1 MNKKYCR
8 YITYE
13 LQKQNADSMEVQ
25 MLSRPISFINFR
37 IHVRLEKTPHYKP
50 QPMRKCLSSIGKFTT
65 SCKKILPRLRPA
77 QNHCVLSLVCVL
89 VSANKYRVKYNNE

>member
-37 IHVRLEKTPHYKP
+37 IHVRLEKTPHQTPTDEKMP
-50 QPMRKCLSSIGKFTT
+50 FKHW
-65 SCKKILPRLRPA
+65 KIY
-77 QNHCVLSLVCVL
+77 HVL
-89 VSANKYRVKYNNE
+89 

>member
-25 MLSRPISFINFR
+25 MLSRPVSFINFR

-65 SCKKILPRLRPA
+65 SCKKFCRVYVRLRIIASSPLYA
-77 QNHCVLSLVCVL
+77 SSSLPTNIV
-89 VSANKYRVKYNNE
+89 